1 MSGSSNAWISQLLS
15 DQHRFYR
22 RHEGDIKR
30 IVVDECHQ
38 ILTSVEYR
46 HQFSALKELANFPVQ
61 KIYLTATLPPNLEYE
76 LKVATSLPGTTTVIR
91 ESTDRPNLG
100 YHVLHCQEFVAD
112 TNQVV
117 VELAKLIEGGF
128 DTDSRGIIFCRSV
141 SRVELVAEKFGGCRS
156 HAGMEEK
163 DRLQAFDN
171 WLSGSAKW
179 MVATTGFLHGIDYGW
194 VDGIIFLELPYGLM
208 NLVQGA
214 GRAGRKGRPAHVFL
228 LHSSNQ
234 AYLMGLD
241 SDPDRICYVEG
252 VGYLKNTT
260 ECRRSIITRV
270 MDGVGVGCRDVFNA
284 LLCDICEPESQMA
297 TASKALV
304 VEKRRGHQS
313 FSSFNS
319 SSLYNSSSL
328 LTPGGQ
334 MKLQESA
341 PSSSSQNTGSLHYRS
356 TMSSSGGH
364 TPASE
369 KVATTSLPAAR
380 MENIGKG
387 PASMSILM
395 DTHYAKNQTVTLVAK
410 VEIISRVTE
419 MLKGH
424 CAVCWAWKKKLTA
437 TTGEHTPF
445 IDCSGETVK
454 YKYGWIDFKRLIR
467 KSLGKYVYCYNCG
480 LPQGKLLPTSHP
492 SFKQGAGVRCP
503 LNDFAFLVLWHIYH
517 HEETWEEA
525 CMKFPEVGWI
535 TKVEEFKGWVTQSQ
549 GGDRFWNG
557 LELVIWF
564 MCEREKGLI

>member
-1 MSGSSNAWISQLLS
+1 M
-15 DQHRFYR
+15 
-22 RHEGDIKR
+22 
-30 IVVDECHQ
+30 VDECHQ

-46 HQFSALKELANFPVQ
+46 PQLSGLKELANYPVQ

-100 YHVLHCQEFVAD
+100 YHVLHCQEFVVD

-117 VELAKLIEGGF
+117 VQLAKLIEGGF
-128 DTDSRGIIFCRSV
+128 DTNSRGIIFCRSV
-141 SRVELVAEKFGGCRS
+141 NQVEIVAKKFGGCRS
-156 HAGMEEK
+156 HAGMEDE

-179 MVATTGFLHGIDYGW
+179 MVATTGFIHGIDYGW

-234 AYLMGLD
+234 AYPMGPNSDLD
-241 SDPDRICYVEG
+241 RTCYVEG
-252 VGYLKNTT
+252 VKYLKNTT

-284 LLCDICEPESQMA
+284 LPCDICEPNSEMVA
-297 TASKALV
+297 ASKALV
-304 VEKRRGHQS
+304 VEKRRGQQS
-313 FSSFNS
+313 FSSFNT
-319 SSLYNSSSL
+319 SSLYSSSSL

-334 MKLQESA
+334 MKSQGENT
-341 PSSSSQNTGSLHYRS
+341 SSSSSLNTGSLHYGS
-356 TMSSSGGH
+356 TMSTSGGQ

-369 KVATTSLPAAR
+369 RAGTTSQPAAR
-380 MENIGKG
+380 PEKPGKG
-387 PASMSILM
+387 STSISILM
-395 DTHYAKNQTVTLVAK
+395 DTHYAKNQAATLVAK
-410 VEIISRVTE
+410 VEIISRVTA

-424 CAVCWAWKKKLTA
+424 CAVCWAWKRKLTA
-437 TTGEHTPF
+437 RTKEHKPF
-445 IDCSGETVK
+445 IDCNDSGETVH
-454 YKYGWIDFKRLIR
+454 YKYGWIDFKKLMRGP
-467 KSLGKYVYCYNCG
+467 LGRYRYCYNCG
-480 LPQGKLLPTSHP
+480 LPQGNLLPTSHS
-492 SFKQGAGVRCP
+492 SFKQGAGVQCP
-503 LNDFAFLVLWHIYH
+503 LNDFAFLVLWHIYY

-525 CMKFPEVGWI
+525 CREFPEVGRI
-535 TKVEEFKGWVTQSQ
+535 MKIDEFKGWVAQSQ

-564 MCEREKGLI
+564 MCQREKELT